1 MSKIAMPIRT
11 YVHGLQRQPPH
22 QELSKGG
29 ATPEGARAGG
39 EGGGAATGGLG
50 LRGREASS
58 TTTVT
63 GTNSPI
69 PTPIKAKPLIGYLAG
84 YSPSVVHS
92 LKLGF
97 KEGFQLQNQGD
108 RLFREAPNLESAI
121 ERPEILRQKIRKE
134 VRAGRIAGPFQHVPF
149 TNLQVSPLGL
159 VPKQVENEFRLIHHL
174 SFPAGTSINDGIDP
188 QDTYVSYQSI
198 DDAIRCVT
206 KAGKQ
211 ALMACVTNGL
221 FH

>member
-1 MSKIAMPIRT
+1 M
-11 YVHGLQRQPPH
+11 
-22 QELSKGG
+22 
-29 ATPEGARAGG
+29 
-39 EGGGAATGGLG
+39 
-50 LRGREASS
+50 
-58 TTTVT
+58 
-63 GTNSPI
+63 
-69 PTPIKAKPLIGYLAG
+69 
-84 YSPSVVHS
+84 HS

-97 KEGFQLQNQGD
+97 KEGFRLQYQGD
-108 RLFREAPNLESAI
+108 RLFREAPNLKSAI

-159 VPKQVENEFRLIHHL
+159 VPKKVENQFRLIHHL

-188 QDTYVSYQSI
+188 QATYVSYQSI

-211 ALMACVTNGL
+211 ALMAKADIENAFRILPVHPVDYELLGMKIDECYFFDRVLPMGCSISCKL
-221 FH
+221 FE